1 MNFVRANG
9 TQLHKMAAALLP
21 LYRAEIQEWFKE
33 QDLQTNQPQTPA
45 PPLCSLSSYATPAW
59 SLFFTITFYTPVIDR
74 PNGFQQAGA
83 ALIGRTE
90 MGGEAI

>member
-1 MNFVRANG
+1 MNFVHANG

-21 LYRAEIQEWFKE
+21 LYRAEIQELFKE
-33 QDLQTNQPQTPA
+33 QDLQTNQPQTP
-45 PPLCSLSSYATPAW
+45 PLCPLSSYATQAW

-74 PNGFQQAGA
+74 PNGFPQAGA

-90 MGGEAI
+90 MGEEAI